1 MAAALGSLVPVHTYT
16 PKTPVGQLN
25 AELVQIYAALNSIPS
40 GYVPL
45 DGSVAMTGNLTSPGA
60 RLTSTTELTL
70 ASTGHAFQ
78 IGASSTANLAADAN
92 EIQARSNGAAA
103 QLDLNP
109 HGGTVTTG
117 AGLTVAGSVTIAGNN
132 AWHAGNDGA
141 ASGLDAD
148 TVDGAQLS
156 AFAHERVFLGV
167 DDLEPED
174 GATKVRVTNR
184 LTINFANAAKQ
195 TASSSFALPVWAVN
209 QNLTIILYYISATA
223 GTNAVR
229 LNITMSKP
237 AAGTALNAN
246 TTGFTPDVAMPAGGN
261 VLGEYTLTTTYAA
274 GTGPFLTIF
283 IQRDGSHANDT
294 FTGAFNLVGVLIK
307 RT

>member
-1 MAAALGSLVPVHTYT
+1 VGLSPLSKIHEYT
-16 PKTPVGQLN
+16 PKTPLGNVNDDLDAIVSRIN
-25 AELVQIYAALNSIPS
+25 ELSNIVVL
-40 GYVPL
+40 L
-45 DGSVAMTGNLTSPGA
+45 DGSATMTGKLTTPGV
-60 RLTSTTELTL
+60 RLTDTTELTL
-70 ASTGHAFQ
+70 SSTGHAFQ
-78 IGASSTANLAADAN
+78 IGASNAANLAADAN
-92 EIQARSNGAAA
+92 EIQARNNGAAA
-103 QLDLNP
+103 VLDLNP
-109 HGGTVTTG
+109 HGGAVNIG
-117 AGLTVAGSVTIAGNN
+117 GNL

-141 ASGLDAD
+141 GSGLDAD
-148 TVDGAQLS
+148 TVDGAHLS

-174 GATKVRVTNR
+174 GATKVRVTSR
-184 LTINFANAAKQ
+184 LTINFANAATQ

-209 QNLTIILYYISATA
+209 QNLTIVLYYISATA

-229 LNITMSKP
+229 LNVTMSKP
-237 AAGTALNAN
+237 AVGTALNAN
-246 TTGFTPDVAMPAGGN
+246 TTGFTPNVAMPAGGN

-283 IQRDGSHANDT
+283 IQRDGNHANDT